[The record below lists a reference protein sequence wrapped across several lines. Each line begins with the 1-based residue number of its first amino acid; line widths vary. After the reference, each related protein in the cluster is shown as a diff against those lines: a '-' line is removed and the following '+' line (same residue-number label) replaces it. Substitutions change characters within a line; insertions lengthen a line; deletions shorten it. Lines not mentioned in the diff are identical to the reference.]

1 MDQKRILENSERR
14 NSDALPRQQSAEA
27 IVSDII
33 SSSFSKK
40 MSLEHL
46 VLHYLQ
52 GRVLLQVQ
60 VSMSPEILIR
70 DAMDIAKQAEEEILK
85 ADASISQVSVQLRL
99 GQQIQQL
106 QLAASKGGVNN
117 LLAEKQ

>member
-1 MDQKRILENSERR
+1 MDLKRILTNSDRR
-14 NSDALPRQQSAEA
+14 NSVAIPRQHSAEA

-33 SSSFSKK
+33 SSHFSKK

-46 VLHYLQ
+46 MLHYVQ

-70 DAMDIAKQAEEEILK
+70 DAMNIAKQAEEEILR

-99 GQQIQQL
+99 GQQIKQL
-106 QLAASKGGVNN
+106 QMASNKNASSDLHAGDH
-117 LLAEKQ
+117 